1 MFNFDCRR
9 LPSDFEEILATARI
23 FGISATYLL
32 ASVSRLDAAI
42 KITHHRV
49 GCVGVQLARKAKF
62 FHSVFGQE
70 HSLLAENPPIRSYDS
85 AI

>member
-1 MFNFDCRR
+1 
-9 LPSDFEEILATARI
+9 
-23 FGISATYLL
+23 
-32 ASVSRLDAAI
+32 
-42 KITHHRV
+42 
-49 GCVGVQLARKAKF
+49 VGVQLARKAKF